1 MHVRAEV
8 EGRRWNMHAGGGGTC
23 MRAEVEHACRGGGR
37 NACGRIMHA
46 LPMCDL
52 RFDLRFHQMFDL
64 RFDLSD
70 LINLIFLR
78 RLRPREPV
86 PAPLDGQGPLPVGI
100 SYVGYGWG
108 PYA

>member
-23 MRAEVEHACRGGGR
+23 MRTEVEHACRGGGR

-78 RLRPREPV
+78 RFCVVQRDHDCSEHRTQHLK
-86 PAPLDGQGPLPVGI
+86 
-100 SYVGYGWG
+100 S
-108 PYA
+108 